1 MISCDS
7 NRHNAIVPGMTVQKN
22 GTGQHSLGNLDKVTD
37 PNKLVGWLTNF
48 KDIEAEH
55 IGFTGTKST
64 SYPIYKRLCAIA
76 TDTMLIRLTTHMNPN
91 IRVYA
96 IWALKERNES
106 LAAIQ
111 FQKLGND
118 TTTVTYYSGDVGMT
132 TSVAD
137 LLSSS
142 FQKQSGQTKYDK
154 SKK

>member
-1 MISCDS
+1 
-7 NRHNAIVPGMTVQKN
+7 
-22 GTGQHSLGNLDKVTD
+22 
-37 PNKLVGWLTNF
+37 
-48 KDIEAEH
+48 
-55 IGFTGTKST
+55 
-64 SYPIYKRLCAIA
+64 
-76 TDTMLIRLTTHMNPN
+76 MLIKLTTHMNPN

-96 IWALKERNES
+96 IWALKERNDS

-118 TTTVTYYSGDVGMT
+118 TATVTYYSGDVGMT